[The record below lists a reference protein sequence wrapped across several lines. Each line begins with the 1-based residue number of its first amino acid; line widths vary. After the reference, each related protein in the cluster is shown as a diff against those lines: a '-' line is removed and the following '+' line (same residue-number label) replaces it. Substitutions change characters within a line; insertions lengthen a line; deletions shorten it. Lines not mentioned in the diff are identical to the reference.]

1 MRVDSGLV
9 PGAGSSA
16 SNPAIAGTFRKGKI
30 MENENIPNEEI
41 PNEEIPNIESIA
53 ASIDAL
59 EVDNNANQAENIGDG
74 DGLNLKNPDIAA
86 MQETITEQA
95 KKIEQI
101 TKQLGRMVKLYGARI
116 SEEQST
122 VEEFKSLKVENTFDD
137 SVSENVPSLDEIKL
151 G

>member
-1 MRVDSGLV
+1 
-9 PGAGSSA
+9 
-16 SNPAIAGTFRKGKI
+16 

-74 DGLNLKNPDIAA
+74 DGLNLKNPDIAV

-122 VEEFKSLKVENTFDD
+122 VEEFKSLKVEKTFDD

-151 G
+151 S